1 MAITVWAT
9 RQGETCGVA
18 FAFDRATWVYAVCLE
33 PCARSEI
40 DISLDAFLHSTLLV
54 AISEIGD
61 KTQILSLILAA
72 RYRKSIPIIF
82 GILVATL
89 ANHAL
94 AAFGGTLLLHTALKA
109 YLPLILAISF
119 IGLGLWILIPDKV
132 DDEDGAVKKDRGAFI
147 TTTIMFFLAEMGDKT
162 QFATIALAA
171 EYNSLFMVVA
181 GSTFGM
187 MIANVPAVI
196 FGDKIMK
203 FVPLKWVRIIASLL
217 FIGFGAW
224 ALWDCLM

>member
-1 MAITVWAT
+1 VS
-9 RQGETCGVA
+9 
-18 FAFDRATWVYAVCLE
+18 L
-33 PCARSEI
+33 P
-40 DISLDAFLHSTLLV
+40 LDAFLHSTLLV
-54 AISEIGD
+54 AVSEIGD

-72 RYRKSIPIIF
+72 RYRKSVPIVF

-94 AAFGGTLLLHTALKA
+94 AAFGGTLLMHTALKA
-109 YLPLILAISF
+109 WMPLILALSF
-119 IGLGLWILIPDKV
+119 IGLGLWILVPDKV
-132 DDEDGAVKKDRGAFI
+132 DDDEGAVKKDYGAFV

-171 EYNSLFMVVA
+171 EYNNILMVVA
-181 GSTFGM
+181 GSTLGM
-187 MIANVPAVI
+187 MNANVPAVI

-203 FVPLKWVRIIASLL
+203 YVPLKWVRIVASLL

-224 ALWDCLM
+224 ALYQYITSVM

>member
-1 MAITVWAT
+1 M
-9 RQGETCGVA
+9 
-18 FAFDRATWVYAVCLE
+18 
-33 PCARSEI
+33 
-40 DISLDAFLHSTLLV
+40 DAFLHSTLLV
-54 AISEIGD
+54 AVSEIGD

-94 AAFGGTLLLHTALKA
+94 AAFGGALLMHTALKTWM
-109 YLPLILAISF
+109 PLILALSF

-132 DDEDGAVKKDRGAFI
+132 DEEDGAVKKDYGAFV
-147 TTTIMFFLAEMGDKT
+147 TTTLMFFLAEMGDKT

-171 EYNSLFMVVA
+171 EYNSIVMVVA
-181 GSTFGM
+181 GSTLGM
-187 MIANVPAVI
+187 MLANVPAVI

-203 FVPLKWVRIIASLL
+203 FVPLNWVRFIASLL
-217 FIGFGAW
+217 FIGFGLW
-224 ALWDCLM
+224 ALYQYVISVM

>member
-1 MAITVWAT
+1 MS
-9 RQGETCGVA
+9 
-18 FAFDRATWVYAVCLE
+18 L
-33 PCARSEI
+33 P
-40 DISLDAFLHSTLLV
+40 LDAFLHSTLLV
-54 AISEIGD
+54 AVSEIGD

-72 RYRKSIPIIF
+72 RYRKSIPIVF

-94 AAFGGTLLLHTALKA
+94 AAFGGTLLTHTALKA
-109 YLPLILAISF
+109 WMPLILALSF
-119 IGLGLWILIPDKV
+119 IGLGLWILVPDKV
-132 DDEDGAVKKDRGAFI
+132 DDEDGAVKKDYGAFV

-171 EYNSLFMVVA
+171 EYNNILMVVA

-203 FVPLKWVRIIASLL
+203 YVPLKWVRIVASLL
-217 FIGFGAW
+217 FVGFGAW
-224 ALWDCLM
+224 ALWQYVTSVM

>member
-1 MAITVWAT
+1 MS
-9 RQGETCGVA
+9 
-18 FAFDRATWVYAVCLE
+18 L
-33 PCARSEI
+33 P
-40 DISLDAFLHSTLLV
+40 LDAFLHSTLLV
-54 AISEIGD
+54 AVSEIGD

-72 RYRKSIPIIF
+72 RYRKSVPIVF

-94 AAFGGTLLLHTALKA
+94 AAFGGTLLMHTALKA
-109 YLPLILAISF
+109 WMPLILALSF
-119 IGLGLWILIPDKV
+119 IGLGLWILVPDKV
-132 DDEDGAVKKDRGAFI
+132 DDDEGAVKKDYGAFV

-171 EYNSLFMVVA
+171 EYNNILMVVA
-181 GSTFGM
+181 GSTLGM

-203 FVPLKWVRIIASLL
+203 YVPLKWVRIVASLL
-217 FIGFGAW
+217 FVVFGAW
-224 ALWDCLM
+224 ALWQYVTSVM

>member
-1 MAITVWAT
+1 MS
-9 RQGETCGVA
+9 
-18 FAFDRATWVYAVCLE
+18 L
-33 PCARSEI
+33 P
-40 DISLDAFLHSTLLV
+40 LDAFLHSTLLV
-54 AISEIGD
+54 AVSEIGD

-72 RYRKSIPIIF
+72 RYRKSIPIVF

-94 AAFGGTLLLHTALKA
+94 AAFGGTLLMHTALKA
-109 YLPLILAISF
+109 WMPLILALSF
-119 IGLGLWILIPDKV
+119 IGLGLWILVPDKV
-132 DDEDGAVKKDRGAFI
+132 DDDEGTVKKDYGAFV

-171 EYNSLFMVVA
+171 EYNNILMVVA
-181 GSTFGM
+181 GSTLGM

-203 FVPLKWVRIIASLL
+203 YVPLKWVRIVASLL

-224 ALWDCLM
+224 ALWQYITSVM

>member
-1 MAITVWAT
+1 MS
-9 RQGETCGVA
+9 
-18 FAFDRATWVYAVCLE
+18 L
-33 PCARSEI
+33 P
-40 DISLDAFLHSTLLV
+40 LDAFLHSTLLV
-54 AISEIGD
+54 AVSEIGD

-72 RYRKSIPIIF
+72 RYRKSIPIVF

-94 AAFGGTLLLHTALKA
+94 AAFGGTLLMHTALKA
-109 YLPLILAISF
+109 WMPLILALSF
-119 IGLGLWILIPDKV
+119 IGLGLWILVPDKV
-132 DDEDGAVKKDRGAFI
+132 NEDEGAVKKDYGAFI

-171 EYNSLFMVVA
+171 EYNNILMVVA
-181 GSTFGM
+181 GSTLGM

-203 FVPLKWVRIIASLL
+203 YVPLKWVRIVASLL
-217 FIGFGAW
+217 FVGFGAW
-224 ALWDCLM
+224 ALWQYFM